1 MEYSKDKNNLG
12 RKVKKLKYID
22 EIENIKSIVHS
33 IANRIKPIKIYLFGS
48 FAEGKNTQDSDYD
61 FYVIMPDE
69 EKRNMLDVASEAYDS
84 VWDNYTR
91 PMDILVNKN
100 MYFNNRKESFNN
112 LEYQVISKGV
122 LMYER

>member
-1 MEYSKDKNNLG
+1 M
-12 RKVKKLKYID
+12 KKLKYID

-48 FAEGKNTQDSDYD
+48 FAEGKNTQESDYD

-91 PMDILVNKN
+91 PMDILVNKH

>member
-1 MEYSKDKNNLG
+1 MEGSVITL
-12 RKVKKLKYID
+12 
-22 EIENIKSIVHS
+22 ENITALV
-33 IANRIKPIKIYLFGS
+33 KPLTKKYHVKEIYLFGS

>member
-1 MEYSKDKNNLG
+1 M
-12 RKVKKLKYID
+12 KKLKYID

-122 LMYER
+122 LMCAARPTQTRKRAA